1 MKQQPP
7 YYPLSSTLLTELT
20 MLRAAKNVQV
30 SLASLVLLLSLCAC
44 TSSAPT
50 EVLTSMQQ
58 ASTGT
63 PSAAV
68 PTAAP
73 APSGVDPSVSTGA
86 RPVALVYRGP
96 AGCPGCSEAVAALL
110 HSSKWGFD
118 VKYVGPNER
127 LSIADGLKLPNVKLY
142 AQPGGDDSLSQ
153 AYRRLSSD
161 ARDIQNFVKNGGR
174 YLGICLGGYLAGA
187 TPGFNLL
194 PGDTDEFI
202 TSPGATVKNT
212 KDTTVDVNWRGQSRS
227 MYFQDGPYFILNR
240 GASGVTVLATY
251 TNGEIAAMVAPYGKG
266 KVGGSGPH
274 PEAVRSWYSAY
285 NLPYPGSTQDLGN
298 DLINT
303 LMQ

>member
-1 MKQQPP
+1 MKQQPLS
-7 YYPLSSTLLTELT
+7 YPFYWTLLPELA
-20 MLRAAKNVQV
+20 MLRAAENVQV
-30 SLASLVLLLSLCAC
+30 SFASLVLLLALCAC

-50 EVLTSMQQ
+50 EALTNIQQ
-58 ASTGT
+58 TSTL
-63 PSAAV
+63 SAAV
-68 PTAAP
+68 LTTTLASPGVV
-73 APSGVDPSVSTGA
+73 PSDSTGA

-110 HSSKWGFD
+110 HNSKWGFD

-127 LSIADGLKLPNVKLY
+127 LSISDGLKLPNVKLY
-142 AQPGGDDSLSQ
+142 AQPGGNGSLSQ
-153 AYRRLSSD
+153 AYRSLRND

-174 YLGICLGGYLAGA
+174 YLGICMGGYLAGA

-194 PGDTDEFI
+194 PGDTDEFV
-202 TSPGATVKNT
+202 TSPGATVEST
-212 KDTTVDVNWRGQSRS
+212 KDTTVDVNWRGQSRY

-240 GASGVTVLATY
+240 GARGVTLLATY
-251 TNGEIAAMVAPYGKG
+251 TNGEIAAMVAVYGKG

-274 PEAVRSWYSAY
+274 PEAGRSWYRAY

>member
-7 YYPLSSTLLTELT
+7 YYPLYSTLFTELA
-20 MLRAAKNVQV
+20 MLRAAESVQA
-30 SLASLVLLLSLCAC
+30 SFASLVLLLALCAC

-68 PTAAP
+68 PTATP
-73 APSGVDPSVSTGA
+73 APSGVDSSVSTGA

-118 VKYVGPNER
+118 VKYVGPNEP
-127 LSIADGLKLPNVKLY
+127 LSISDGLKLPNVKLY
-142 AQPGGDDSLSQ
+142 AQPGGNDSLSQ
-153 AYRRLSSD
+153 AYRRLRSD

-194 PGDTDEFI
+194 PGDTDEFF

-274 PEAVRSWYSAY
+274 PEADRSWYSAY